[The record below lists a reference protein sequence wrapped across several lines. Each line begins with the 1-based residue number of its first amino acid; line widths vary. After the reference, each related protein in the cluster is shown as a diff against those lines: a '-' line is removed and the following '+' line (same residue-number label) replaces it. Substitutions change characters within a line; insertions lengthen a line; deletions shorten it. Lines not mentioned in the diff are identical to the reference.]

1 MSRNHFES
9 SGSAANVTRF
19 CRYGSRTEERN
30 VNVIDTPG
38 VLDTSS
44 VKRLKCKPLTSVERE
59 DQQKVLTEVYKIFTM
74 APQGFDAIILV
85 VKYGFRFTK
94 EDEKA
99 LKLLQDFLGKEA
111 KEFMILI
118 LTHGDQ
124 AEYEAEEQNKS
135 LDIFLEDWIKTLP
148 QWVQQFIV
156 DIKVRVVLFNNRLKE
171 NKNPEAFKKQLSKL
185 LEVNNVYNNK

>member
-1 MSRNHFES
+1 M
-9 SGSAANVTRF
+9 
-19 CRYGSRTEERN
+19 
-30 VNVIDTPG
+30 NVIDTPG

-59 DQQKVLTEVYKIFTM
+59 DQKKVLTEVYKIFTM

>member
-59 DQQKVLTEVYKIFTM
+59 DQKKVLTEVYKIFTM

>member
-1 MSRNHFES
+1 M
-9 SGSAANVTRF
+9 
-19 CRYGSRTEERN
+19 
-30 VNVIDTPG
+30 NVIDTPG

-44 VKRLKCKPLTSVERE
+44 VKRLKCKPLTSRERE
-59 DQQKVLTEVYKIFTM
+59 DQQGVLTEVYKIFTM

-111 KEFMILI
+111 IESMILI

-124 AEYEAEEQNKS
+124 AEFDAEEEKKS
-135 LDIFLEDWIKTLP
+135 LDVFISDWIKTMP
-148 QWVQQFIV
+148 NWVQQFIT
-156 DIKVRVVLFNNRLKE
+156 DIKDRVVLFNNRLKE
-171 NKNPEAFKKQLSKL
+171 EKEPEAFKKQLSQLIEVKKL
-185 LEVNNVYNNK
+185 Q